1 MTRLPAT
8 MAAGF
13 GHAVP
18 IHGKTGIDWVD
29 PSSPGPVTG
38 RSAWSWIIRHALC
51 RYVSLDP
58 GQWFPASTEPERAR
72 HEAAA
77 AIAICHGCPVR
88 VQCLSVS
95 LRYWDI
101 GKYGVWGGLVPAERA
116 TLRNRILARPPR
128 EQR

>member
-1 MTRLPAT
+1 MASLPPA

-13 GHAVP
+13 EHAVP
-18 IHGKTGIDWVD
+18 IRGKTDIGWAD
-29 PSSPGPVTG
+29 PSGPGRVTG
-38 RSAWSWIIRHALC
+38 QSAWSWIMRHALC

-58 GQWFPASTEPERAR
+58 GQWFPASTEPEHAR

-88 VQCLSVS
+88 AQCLSVS

-101 GKYGVWGGLVPAERA
+101 GQYGVWGGLVPAERA
-116 TLRNRILARPPR
+116 TLRNRILARPR
-128 EQR
+128 RGQR

>member
-1 MTRLPAT
+1 MASLPPT

-13 GHAVP
+13 EHAVP
-18 IHGKTGIDWVD
+18 IHGKTDIGWAH
-29 PSSPGPVTG
+29 PSGPGRVTG
-38 RSAWSWIIRHALC
+38 QSAWSWIMRHALC

-58 GQWFPASTEPERAR
+58 GQWFPPSTEPERAR

-88 VQCLSVS
+88 AQCLSVS

-101 GKYGVWGGLVPAERA
+101 GQYGVWGGLIPAERA
-116 TLRNRILARPPR
+116 KLRNRILAKPR
-128 EQR
+128 QGQR